1 MKVSSVKVDI
11 APAELIDKITILS
24 IKSERIDDV
33 EKRKNVQSELDILT
47 ATRDQVLQ
55 PSASLNDLT
64 LKLKDVN
71 ERLWVIEDDIRSCEA
86 TEEFGSQFIGLARA
100 VYRQNDERARLKREI
115 NNLLGSNIIEEKSYK
130 PYY

>member
-11 APAELIDKITILS
+11 APAELIDKVTILS

-47 ATRDQVLQ
+47 ATRDQVIQ

-64 LKLKDVN
+64 LKLRDVN

-86 TEEFGSQFIGLARA
+86 NEEFGSQFIELARA

-115 NNLLGSNIIEEKSYK
+115 NNLLGSKIIEEKSYK
-130 PYY
+130 PY

>member
-33 EKRKNVQSELDILT
+33 EKRKNIQSELDILT
-47 ATRDQVLQ
+47 ATRDQVIQ
-55 PSASLNDLT
+55 TSISLDDLT

-86 TEEFGSQFIGLARA
+86 TKEFGFQFIELARA

-115 NNLLGSNIIEEKSYK
+115 NNLLGSKIIEEKSYK
-130 PYY
+130 PY

>member
-1 MKVSSVKVDI
+1 MKVSSVKVEI

-47 ATRDQVLQ
+47 ATRDQVIQ
-55 PSASLNDLT
+55 PSTSLNDLT

-71 ERLWVIEDDIRSCEA
+71 ERLWVIEDDIRSCEVSQ
-86 TEEFGSQFIGLARA
+86 EFGSQFIELARA

-130 PYY
+130 PY

>member
-47 ATRDQVLQ
+47 ATRDQVIQ
-55 PSASLNDLT
+55 SSISLDDL
-64 LKLKDVN
+64 LNIVSGL
-71 ERLWVIEDDIRSCEA
+71 RSN
-86 TEEFGSQFIGLARA
+86 
-100 VYRQNDERARLKREI
+100 VYLCS
-115 NNLLGSNIIEEKSYK
+115 LFL
-130 PYY
+130 

>member
-47 ATRDQVLQ
+47 AIRDQVIQ
-55 PSASLNDLT
+55 TSISLDDLT

-86 TEEFGSQFIGLARA
+86 TEEFGYQFIELARA

-130 PYY
+130 SY

>member
-47 ATRDQVLQ
+47 ATRDQVIQ
-55 PSASLNDLT
+55 PSTSLNDLT

-71 ERLWVIEDDIRSCEA
+71 ERLWVIEDDIRTCEG
-86 TEEFGSQFIGLARA
+86 TEEFGSQFIELARA
-100 VYRQNDERARLKREI
+100 VYRQNDERSRLKREI
-115 NNLLGSNIIEEKSYK
+115 NNLLGSKIIEEKSYK
-130 PYY
+130 PY

>member
-47 ATRDQVLQ
+47 TTRDQVIQ

-86 TEEFGSQFIGLARA
+86 TEEFGPQFIELARA

-115 NNLLGSNIIEEKSYK
+115 NNLLGSKIIEEKSYK
-130 PYY
+130 PY

>member
-47 ATRDQVLQ
+47 ATRDQVIQ
-55 PSASLNDLT
+55 SSASLNDLT

-86 TEEFGSQFIGLARA
+86 TEEFGSQFIEFARA

-115 NNLLGSNIIEEKSYK
+115 NNLLGSSIIEEKSYK
-130 PYY
+130 PY

>member
-47 ATRDQVLQ
+47 ATRDQVIQ

-64 LKLKDVN
+64 LRLKDVN

-86 TEEFGSQFIGLARA
+86 TEEFGSQFIELARA

-130 PYY
+130 PY

>member
-47 ATRDQVLQ
+47 AIRDQVIQL
-55 PSASLNDLT
+55 SL
-64 LKLKDVN
+64 
-71 ERLWVIEDDIRSCEA
+71 IHI
-86 TEEFGSQFIGLARA
+86 
-100 VYRQNDERARLKREI
+100 
-115 NNLLGSNIIEEKSYK
+115 
-130 PYY
+130 

>member
-47 ATRDQVLQ
+47 ATRDQVIQ

-86 TEEFGSQFIGLARA
+86 TEVFGSQFIELARA

-115 NNLLGSNIIEEKSYK
+115 NNLLGSKIIEEKSYK
-130 PYY
+130 PY

>member
-1 MKVSSVKVDI
+1 MKISSVKVDI

-24 IKSERIDDV
+24 IKSERIDDA
-33 EKRKNVQSELDILT
+33 EKRKNTQSELDILT
-47 ATRDQVLQ
+47 ATRDQVIQ

-64 LKLKDVN
+64 LKLQDVN

-86 TEEFGSQFIGLARA
+86 TKEFGSQFIKLARA
-100 VYRQNDERARLKREI
+100 VYRQNDERARLKRQI

-130 PYY
+130 PY

>member
-33 EKRKNVQSELDILT
+33 EKRKNIQSELDILT
-47 ATRDQVLQ
+47 ATRDQVIQ
-55 PSASLNDLT
+55 TSISLDDLT

-86 TEEFGSQFIGLARA
+86 TQKFGSQFVELARA
-100 VYRQNDERARLKREI
+100 VYRKNDERARLKREI
-115 NNLLGSNIIEEKSYK
+115 NNLLGSSIIEEKSYK
-130 PYY
+130 PY

>member
-33 EKRKNVQSELDILT
+33 EKLKNVQSELDILT
-47 ATRDQVLQ
+47 ATRDQVIQ
-55 PSASLNDLT
+55 PSTSLNDLT

-86 TEEFGSQFIGLARA
+86 TEEFGYQFIELARA

-130 PYY
+130 SY

>member
-1 MKVSSVKVDI
+1 MKVSAVKVDI

-47 ATRDQVLQ
+47 TTRDQVIQ

-86 TEEFGSQFIGLARA
+86 TQKFGSQFVELARA
-100 VYRQNDERARLKREI
+100 VYRKNDERARLKREI
-115 NNLLGSNIIEEKSYK
+115 NNLLGSSIIEEKSYK
-130 PYY
+130 PY

>member
-33 EKRKNVQSELDILT
+33 GKRKNVQSELDILT
-47 ATRDQVLQ
+47 TTRDQVIQ
-55 PSASLNDLT
+55 PSTSLNHLT

-71 ERLWVIEDDIRSCEA
+71 ERLWVIEDEIRSCEA
-86 TEEFGSQFIGLARA
+86 TKEFGSQFIELARA
-100 VYRQNDERARLKREI
+100 VYQQNDERARLKREI

-130 PYY
+130 PY

>member
-1 MKVSSVKVDI
+1 MKISSVKVDI

-47 ATRDQVLQ
+47 ATRDQVIQ

-64 LKLKDVN
+64 LTLKDVN
-71 ERLWVIEDDIRSCEA
+71 ERLWVIEDDIRRCEA
-86 TEEFGSQFIGLARA
+86 TEEFGSQFIELARA

-115 NNLLGSNIIEEKSYK
+115 NSLLGSKIIEEKSYK
-130 PYY
+130 PY

>member
-33 EKRKNVQSELDILT
+33 EKLKNVQLELDILT
-47 ATRDQVLQ
+47 ATRDQVIQ

-86 TEEFGSQFIGLARA
+86 TEEFGPQFIELARA

-130 PYY
+130 PY

>member
-33 EKRKNVQSELDILT
+33 KKRKNVQSELDILT
-47 ATRDQVLQ
+47 TTRDQLIQ
-55 PSASLNDLT
+55 PSISLNHLT

-86 TEEFGSQFIGLARA
+86 TEEFGFQFIELALA
-100 VYRQNDERARLKREI
+100 VYQQNDERARLKREI
-115 NNLLGSNIIEEKSYK
+115 NNLLGANIIEEKSYK
-130 PYY
+130 PY

>member
-47 ATRDQVLQ
+47 ATRDQVIQ

-86 TEEFGSQFIGLARA
+86 TEEFGSQFTELART

-130 PYY
+130 PY

>member
-55 PSASLNDLT
+55 PSASLNELT

-71 ERLWVIEDDIRSCEA
+71 ERLWVIEDDIRNCEA
-86 TEEFGSQFIGLARA
+86 TEEFGSQFIELARA

-130 PYY
+130 PY

>member
-47 ATRDQVLQ
+47 ATRDQVIQ
-55 PSASLNDLT
+55 PSTSLNDLT

-86 TEEFGSQFIGLARA
+86 TEEFGAQFIELARA

-130 PYY
+130 PY